1 MVIGTLSDSLYL
13 CDPLRLLREPPF
25 SKRFFHVIARSL
37 CVSVVKDCRA
47 KFTTKTES
55 PRRHRALSINNSRT
69 IIRVPYNFGYIGRA
83 SHRGGFLFLRQST
96 HETVIILDFGA
107 QYTQLIARRVREAG
121 VYCEILPFNAP
132 AEDIHARNPKGLI
145 LSGGPSSVYDDSA
158 PKLTHDLLN
167 NGHAPVLGICYGL
180 QLIAHKLGG
189 TVQPSNSREYGYAR
203 LQVVDPA
210 SRLFTGLPSEM
221 DVWMSHGDHVTSVP
235 EGFAVTAK
243 TADAINAFENPAVG
257 VYGVQFHP
265 EVAHTPLGAQ
275 ILRNFLFEICGC
287 KADWTPAAAIEEQ
300 IERIRETLG
309 PSGRA
314 ICGLSGGVDSSV
326 AAALVHRAVGDR
338 QTCFFIDNG
347 LLREGEFETTLAL
360 LRQETNLNIVGVDAT
375 REFLSALQG
384 VTDPETKRKRIGAT
398 FIEVFEREAE
408 RPHPAG
414 GTQASSLSIND
425 GDVGF
430 LVQGTLYPDVIES
443 VSVRGPSA
451 TIKSHHN
458 VGGLPEKMNLKLIE
472 PLRELFKDEV
482 RLIGAQLGVP
492 EELLQRHP
500 FPGPGLA
507 VRILGEITEDRLR
520 LVRAADRILD
530 EELRRAEMYAA
541 VWQAFAVL
549 LPISSVG
556 VMGDERTYE
565 QVIAIRAVTSVDG
578 MTADWAR
585 LPHDLLARVSARIVS
600 EVKGVN
606 RVVYDISSKP
616 PSTIEWE

>member
-1 MVIGTLSDSLYL
+1 M
-13 CDPLRLLREPPF
+13 R
-25 SKRFFHVIARSL
+25 K
-37 CVSVVKDCRA
+37 
-47 KFTTKTES
+47 
-55 PRRHRALSINNSRT
+55 
-69 IIRVPYNFGYIGRA
+69 
-83 SHRGGFLFLRQST
+83 ST

-132 AEDIHARNPKGLI
+132 AAEIHARNPKGLI
-145 LSGGPSSVYDDSA
+145 LSGGPSSVYDDAA
-158 PKLTHDLLN
+158 PRLTHDLLS
-167 NGHAPVLGICYGL
+167 NGHAPILGICYGL

-189 TVQPSNSREYGYAR
+189 AVQPSSSREYGYAR
-203 LQVVDPA
+203 LQVVDPS
-210 SRLFTGLPSEM
+210 SRLFIGLPNEM

-243 TADAINAFENPAVG
+243 TDDAINAFENPARG

-265 EVAHTPLGAQ
+265 EVAHTPFGAQ

-287 KADWTPAAAIEEQ
+287 LGDWAPAAAIEEQ

-309 PSGRA
+309 AEGRA

-360 LRQETNLNIVGVDAT
+360 LRQETKLNIVGVDAS
-375 REFLSALQG
+375 REFLSALSG
-384 VTDPETKRKRIGAT
+384 VTDPETKRKRIGAA
-398 FIEVFEREAE
+398 FIEVFEREATKL
-408 RPHPAG
+408 G
-414 GTQASSLSIND
+414 G
-425 GDVGF
+425 VGF

-458 VGGLPEKMNLKLIE
+458 VGGLPEKMNLRLIE

-492 EELLQRHP
+492 EDLLQRHP

-507 VRILGEITEDRLR
+507 VRIVGEITEDRLR
-520 LVRAADRILD
+520 LVRAADRIFI

-549 LPISSVG
+549 LPVSSVG